1 MCIPKLSKL
10 SQKQASCVFK
20 NVEALVITKNCKN
33 FLNILKRCTEIY
45 FSHYKLCE
53 NELNGNCC
61 LQNQLQ
67 DDGAQSGIGKAA
79 TDMGM
84 SSGMGNQVSHNSV

>member
-20 NVEALVITKNCKN
+20 NLEALVISKNCKS
-33 FLNILKRCTEIY
+33 FLSILKPCTEIY

-53 NELNGNCC
+53 NELMEIDAHKISYKMMAHSQGLERQQQIWVCP
-61 LQNQLQ
+61 LEWET
-67 DDGAQSGIGKAA
+67 K
-79 TDMGM
+79 
-84 SSGMGNQVSHNSV
+84 